1 MDSSNKPELH
11 SVETQH
17 QEVEKKKSF
26 GMSLMM
32 SRAEGVTVYTVHSN
46 PKSKWPLICQI
57 LGTMCYSP
65 VCSVSP
71 RLKQQIGCALTAL
84 ATIQIMVGIT
94 NLGFGTLSIAVYG
107 MSYLGGDPFWLG
119 GMFIAAGIMCI
130 LAEKFPSPCLVV
142 LTVVMNIVSGALAI
156 TAIVLYSVDLAQRWY
171 FQECDLPK
179 RQQDDLYQWT
189 TASPSKKAQ
198 MDELF
203 EIRLENYR
211 GCEQSTH
218 LLKTICRGL
227 DIMMIVLA
235 VLQLCVTISW
245 CVLNIKALC
254 RKKADGQDMED
265 PELRKP
271 LMEQET
277 PNPVC

>member
-1 MDSSNKPELH
+1 
-11 SVETQH
+11 
-17 QEVEKKKSF
+17 
-26 GMSLMM
+26 MSLMI
-32 SRAEGVTVYTVHSN
+32 SRAEGVTVYTVQSN

-65 VCSVSP
+65 VCSVSL
-71 RLKQQIGCALTAL
+71 RLKQQIGCTFTTL
-84 ATIQIMVGIT
+84 ATIQIMVGII
-94 NLGFGTLSIAVYG
+94 NLGFGFLNIATYG
-107 MSYLGGDPFWLG
+107 IGDLGPVPFWLG
-119 GMFIAAGIMCI
+119 GMFLGVGIMCI

-156 TAIVLYSVDLAQRWY
+156 TAIVLYSVSLAQIRY
-171 FQECDLPK
+171 IYGCELPK
-179 RQQDDLYQWT
+179 REPEYQYYWT

-198 MDELF
+198 LDEIF
-203 EIRLENYR
+203 EIKLENYR
-211 GCEQSTH
+211 RCEQNKR
-218 LLKTICRGL
+218 LIQTICGGL

-245 CVLNIKALC
+245 CVLNTKALC
-254 RKKADGQDMED
+254 KKNTDRQDMED
-265 PELRKP
+265 PELFKP